1 MAGVFFWL
9 IIMST
14 GSALFTPKNA
24 EIFSCEK
31 CLFKCSKK
39 SDWNRHIS
47 TPKHKNQPFVNFSN
61 QFVNQKRQGIENQ
74 ENGEK
79 KYDCIC
85 GKKYKDKSGLWRH
98 KKKCFLADCKNGFLD
113 TEKNKTHSLS
123 SGVFFTPKNTDNSVT
138 ASSVTLKDT
147 ILKTEAKIQDECL
160 APVDKEFIYH
170 FMKQNQEFQKELYL
184 DLHKN
189 MLEFMKTTQEQSQK
203 FATLNNTTMNSH
215 NNTNSYNRFNM
226 NVFLNETCKDA
237 MNIMDFVKSIN
248 VEIADLENV
257 GKIGYIDGI
266 SNIIVKS
273 LKALDI
279 SKRPMHCSDV
289 KRETMYVKDEDKWE
303 KEDTDNKRLK
313 KAIKYVANK
322 NFQLIPEWKKKYPD
336 CVYSDSNTSDQYN
349 RLLLESVGGKYD
361 KDVNDTRIIKKIA
374 KEVIIEK

>member
-1 MAGVFFWL
+1 
-9 IIMST
+9 MST

-31 CLFKCSKK
+31 CAFKCCKK
-39 SDWNRHIS
+39 SDWKRHIA
-47 TPKHKNQPFVNFSN
+47 TPKHKNQPFVNFVN
-61 QFVNQKRQGIENQ
+61 QFSNQKRQTLENQ
-74 ENGEK
+74 ENGDK
-79 KYDCIC
+79 KYDCLC

-98 KKKCFLADCKNGFLD
+98 KKKCFFPDCKNDFLD
-113 TEKNKTHSLS
+113 TEKNKEDALQ
-123 SGVFFTPKNTDNSVT
+123 SGAFFTPKNAEGSIIIKNIDNSNIE
-138 ASSVTLKDT
+138 T
-147 ILKTEAKIQDECL
+147 IHKQEEPLTQ
-160 APVDKEFIYH
+160 VDKEFIYH
-170 FMKQNQEFQKELYL
+170 FMKQNQEFQKELYM

-189 MLEFMKTTQEQSQK
+189 MIEFMKTTQQQQSQ
-203 FATLNNTTMNSH
+203 FTTMNNTTMNSN

-266 SNIIVKS
+266 SNIIVKN

-279 SKRPMHCSDV
+279 SQRPMHCSDV
-289 KRETMYVKDEDKWE
+289 KRETIYVKDEDKWE
-303 KEDTDNKRLK
+303 KEDQDNKRLK

-322 NFQLIPEWKKKYPD
+322 NFQMIPEWKKKYPD
-336 CVYSDSNTSDQYN
+336 CVYSDSKTSDQYN
-349 RLLLESVGGKYD
+349 RLLIESVGGKFET
-361 KDVNDTRIIKKIA
+361 DVNETRIIKKIA